1 MIVFQWQSNHWWV
14 TSSRYNLVPHEF
26 QPHYQIAFLFLGFP
40 WTPDTPRA
48 QSQSRGCCPLRICP
62 SLLLSSVSGP
72 IILTP
77 STPGASQPFL
87 TLPSFQLPI
96 FHFSFQMQA
105 SLTLPLKPPWNPAP
119 PTTTSTSAQSLQVLA
134 SGEGLGCGTGSLGSN
149 PRARL

>member
-14 TSSRYNLVPHEF
+14 TYSRYNLVPHEF
-26 QPHYQIAFLFLGFP
+26 QPHYQIAFCSWVSHGHQTLLP
-40 WTPDTPRA
+40 HKARVVDTA
-48 QSQSRGCCPLRICP
+48 LCVRICP
-62 SLLLSSVSGP
+62 SLFLSSVSGP

-105 SLTLPLKPPWNPAP
+105 SLTLPLKPFWNPAP
-119 PTTTSTSAQSLQVLA
+119 
-134 SGEGLGCGTGSLGSN
+134 
-149 PRARL
+149 